1 MLQRSPRVRCLRIV
15 SLIALVAAGCEP
27 WPLRGSRREAPEAAP
42 APERAW
48 PGRGW
53 REPAYP
59 LDTHSRSVPE
69 EGPLEC
75 PDIELVRYR
84 GGEISYGRG
93 VRVAP
98 PFQEKLERFER
109 IAAEVGEEIMRR
121 PPESVRHFGAFNCRR
136 VRGRPYRMSEH
147 GLGNGI
153 DVSGFRF
160 GPAPR
165 EAREDLPRRLWWRTT
180 VSVLDHWDAAE
191 DETKDES
198 DVLKSRFLRELTRRL
213 AEEDVFRG
221 MLGPAHPRHRNHFHF
236 DHGPRRY
243 RIL

>member
-1 MLQRSPRVRCLRIV
+1 MRTLSTL
-15 SLIALVAAGCEP
+15 ALFSVLLLPACER
-27 WPLRGSRREAPEAAP
+27 WRSRRAPEAEQSAESPRDQP
-42 APERAW
+42 ASR
-48 PGRGW
+48 
-53 REPAYP
+53 YP
-59 LDTHSRSVPE
+59 LDAHSRRVPE

-75 PDIELVRYR
+75 PELDLVRHR

-98 PFQEKLERFER
+98 AFREKLERFEQ
-109 IAAEVGEEIMRR
+109 IAAEVGEEVLLR
-121 PPESVRHFGAFNCRR
+121 PPESVRHFGAFVCRR

-165 EAREDLPRRLWWRTT
+165 EARDRLPRRLWWRTT
-180 VSVLDHWDAAE
+180 VSVLDHWAAAD
-191 DETKDES
+191 DETKDEA
-198 DVLKSRFLRELTRRL
+198 DVLRSRFLRELTRRL

-236 DHGPRRY
+236 DYGPWRY

>member
-1 MLQRSPRVRCLRIV
+1 MRTLSTL
-15 SLIALVAAGCEP
+15 ALFSVLLLPACER
-27 WPLRGSRREAPEAAP
+27 WRSRRAPEAEQSAESPRDQP
-42 APERAW
+42 ASR
-48 PGRGW
+48 
-53 REPAYP
+53 YP
-59 LDTHSRSVPE
+59 LDAHSRRVPE

-75 PDIELVRYR
+75 PEIDLVHHR

-98 PFQEKLERFER
+98 AFREKLERFEQ
-109 IAAEVGEEIMRR
+109 IAAEVGEEVLLR
-121 PPESVRHFGAFNCRR
+121 PPESVRHFGAFVCRR

-165 EAREDLPRRLWWRTT
+165 EARDRLPRRLWWRTT
-180 VSVLDHWDAAE
+180 VSVLDHWAAAD
-191 DETKDES
+191 DETKDEA

-236 DHGPRRY
+236 DYGPWRY